1 MQVSVDLFVF
11 SVGKGIFKNL
21 QTLADLARFS
31 NGSLF
36 YYPDYEYYQS
46 GIKFTN
52 ELYNSLTRS
61 CAWEAVFRVRTSTG
75 FNQTGTYGNKLI
87 KKKTADLILCPI
99 IDKDRILVY
108 ELDRELES
116 NDKPERRRL
125 MADQRHMFVQT
136 ALLYSTSEGE
146 RRIRV
151 HNAAIPLTNMANLAF
166 EYMDTS
172 AIALFWARSA
182 IARSSVNQGNF

>member
-11 SVGKGIFKNL
+11 SVGKGVFKNL

-46 GIKFTN
+46 GLKFTN
-52 ELYNSLTRS
+52 ELYNNLTRN
-61 CAWEAVFRVRTSTG
+61 CAWEAVFRIRTSAG

-108 ELDRELES
+108 ELEREMES
-116 NDKPERRRL
+116 NEKPERRRL
-125 MADQRHMFVQT
+125 MADQ
-136 ALLYSTSEGE
+136 
-146 RRIRV
+146 
-151 HNAAIPLTNMANLAF
+151 
-166 EYMDTS
+166 
-172 AIALFWARSA
+172 
-182 IARSSVNQGNF
+182 